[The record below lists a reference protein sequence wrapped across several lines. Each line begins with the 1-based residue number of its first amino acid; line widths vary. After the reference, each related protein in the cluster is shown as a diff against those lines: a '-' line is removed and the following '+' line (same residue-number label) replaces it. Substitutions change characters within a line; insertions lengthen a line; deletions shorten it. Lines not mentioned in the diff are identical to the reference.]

1 MDEQK
6 NNEVQEKKEEKKSW
20 WNREIRLTV
29 KDILLG
35 LAAPVCALIGVTYT
49 ADKRLEEK
57 KLDLEVA
64 KINAEAAVHTEAVRQ
79 AGRMEQLKL
88 ICKCQ
93 EDGEL
98 PDSYSLKLL
107 NENNK

>member
-1 MDEQK
+1 MNEEQK
-6 NNEVQEKKEEKKSW
+6 NNEVQEEKKSNW

-64 KINAEAAVHTEAVRQ
+64 KVNAEAAVHTEAVRQ
-79 AGRMEQLKL
+79 AGKMEQLKL
-88 ICKCQ
+88 ICKVQ

-98 PDSYSLKLL
+98 PDSYSLKML

>member
-1 MDEQK
+1 MNEEQK
-6 NNEVQEKKEEKKSW
+6 NNEVQEEKKNSW
-20 WNREIRLTV
+20 WNKEIRLTV

-79 AGRMEQLKL
+79 AGKMEQLKL
-88 ICKCQ
+88 ICKVQ

>member
-1 MDEQK
+1 MNEEQK
-6 NNEVQEKKEEKKSW
+6 NEVQEEKKNSW
-20 WNREIRLTV
+20 WNKEIRLPV

-79 AGRMEQLKL
+79 AGKMEQLKL
-88 ICKCQ
+88 ICKVQ

>member
-1 MDEQK
+1 M
-6 NNEVQEKKEEKKSW
+6 NEERNVAQEEKKVSFW
-20 WNREIRLTV
+20 DKEIRLTV

-35 LAAPVCALIGVTYT
+35 LAAPVLAFAGVRYT

-57 KLDLEVA
+57 QLELEVA
-64 KINAEAAVHTEAVRQ
+64 KVNADAQIKVESIRQ
-79 AGRMEQLKL
+79 VGRMHQLEL
-88 ICKCQ
+88 ITKAQ

-98 PDSYSLKLL
+98 PDTYSLKVL